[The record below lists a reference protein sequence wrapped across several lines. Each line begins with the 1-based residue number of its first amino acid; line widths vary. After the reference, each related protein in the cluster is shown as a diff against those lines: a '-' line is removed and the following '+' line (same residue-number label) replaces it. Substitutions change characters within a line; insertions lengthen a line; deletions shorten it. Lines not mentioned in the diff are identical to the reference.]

1 MRKDQ
6 GLFLAAGVALGLV
19 IGLVFGYV
27 FFGEDAGTSAPT
39 GTSAASATQGGSA
52 GATAAGMSFDELRTR
67 LAANP
72 NDVEALVRLG
82 DFLLEQNQAPEAAA
96 HYERA
101 LQGMPDNPQIVARAA
116 VAHRGAGNRE
126 EALGYA
132 MKALD
137 MDRDNAQVASMAF
150 DVALHGAGDLDAAA
164 RALDEF
170 RRRAPGAPV
179 AGQMQADLEATRQVV
194 ADGKAKPE
202 DLDAQVKVGNFY
214 YDTGQW
220 AASEAA
226 YRRALAINPL
236 VSGVLTDLGYVVYRQ
251 DRIPEALELFER
263 ALAANPQQWQ
273 AALNG
278 TVISIE
284 ARDGKGARQW
294 LDRLRA
300 SRPEEPNIPAFE
312 QQIRELGG

>member
-27 FFGEDAGTSAPT
+27 LFGEGTGTAPPAMTTTSAP
-39 GTSAASATQGGSA
+39 
-52 GATAAGMSFDELRTR
+52 AAGTGAGTAGGVSLEELQRR
-67 LAANP
+67 LAADP
-72 NDVEALVRLG
+72 GDADALVRLG
-82 DFLLEQNQAPEAAA
+82 DFLLEQNQALEAAA

-101 LQGMPDNPQIVARAA
+101 LRGMPDNPQIMARAA
-116 VAHRGAGNRE
+116 VAHRGAGNAQ
-126 EALGYA
+126 EALEYA

-137 MDRDNAQVASMAF
+137 SERENAQVASMAF
-150 DVALHGAGDLDAAA
+150 DIALHAAGDLDAAA

-179 AGQMQADLEATRQVV
+179 AGEMQADLEATRQVI
-194 ADGKAKPE
+194 AEGKAKPE
-202 DLDAQVKVGNFY
+202 DFEAQAKAGNFY
-214 YDTGQW
+214 YDTAQW

-236 VSGVLTDLGYVVYRQ
+236 ASGVITDLGFVVYRQ
-251 DRIPEALELFER
+251 GRIPEALELFDR

-278 TVISIE
+278 TVISLE
-284 ARDGKGARQW
+284 AKDGAAARRW
-294 LDRLRA
+294 LERLKVV
-300 SRPEEPNIPAFE
+300 RPDDPNLPAFE
-312 QQIRELGG
+312 QQVRQLGG